1 MSPVRVLQLGPTVC
15 QNLRYLLAHG
25 FEDGI
30 KERMSQEILAP
41 YNLRSVRLLV
51 GTPLN
56 QPIDQERQQSGS
68 RHRCAW
74 KGEFWVYS
82 GQVGF
87 EVGTGQN

>member
-1 MSPVRVLQLGPTVC
+1 MLQLGPTVC

-41 YNLRSVRLLV
+41 HNLRSVRLLV

-68 RHRCAW
+68 RHRCTW
-74 KGEFWVYS
+74 EGEFWVYS